1 MDIQKIL
8 IIADNIGKGAQ
19 ISSMLPLTR
28 FDDKINVVVCQEI
41 ESFESVC
48 SPRLVILY
56 TNKDNVLS
64 SLKQIKESQI
74 FKRSKV
80 LLLLDETDN
89 ELLCSAYDIG
99 IDSFLVGF
107 DETTLFLTVIM
118 MFRSYSYVS
127 SSEQQTLMREVLID
141 ENYLDPL
148 QVYSYS
154 KIFNT
159 LNNYLEERK
168 YDYNILM
175 ISPSPEAME
184 NVSKHII
191 SATLIGSIR
200 NDDIP
205 INISDK
211 KFAVIFKTVDESR
224 IKLFFEKLKVKFESL
239 CSIYGVSAKIGNN
252 LEFAVLYL
260 QKILD
265 ENMKSGQEY
274 SYFDDLSDVKYL
286 GDYTSESSANDYMQS
301 KNKFWK
307 SFSELVTP
315 YFFRTKTVMES
326 RFPDAEISDW
336 INEEETAFAI
346 SQDSVCAEIKIT
358 YPAFSR
364 VNVVLSY
371 ERNGET
377 KSHKEFYETDEFK
390 ESVLDELFTE
400 LFEGFE
406 ILIHSENN
414 E

>member
-1 MDIQKIL
+1 MDVQKIL
-8 IIADNIGKGAQ
+8 IIADDINQGVQ
-19 ISSMLPLTR
+19 ISSMIPLAR
-28 FDDKINVVVCQEI
+28 FDDKINVIVCSEI

-56 TNKDNVLS
+56 TNKDNVLY
-64 SLKQIKESQI
+64 SLKKIKETML
-74 FKRSKV
+74 FRRSKV
-80 LLLLDETDN
+80 LLLLDENDN

-99 IDSFLVGF
+99 IDNFLIGF
-107 DETTLFLTVIM
+107 DETTLFLAVIM
-118 MFRSYSYVS
+118 MFRSYSYISV
-127 SSEQQTLMREVLID
+127 SEQQTLMRELLID
-141 ENYLDPL
+141 EKYLDPL
-148 QVYSYS
+148 LVYSYS
-154 KIFNT
+154 KIFNS

-168 YDYNILM
+168 YDFNILM
-175 ISPSPEAME
+175 ISPSPEAHE
-184 NVSKHII
+184 NVSEHII
-191 SATLIGSIR
+191 SATLINSIR

-205 INISDK
+205 VNIGDK
-211 KFAVIFKTVDESR
+211 KFAIIFRTVDESR

-239 CSIYGVSAKIGNN
+239 CALYGVSAKIGNN
-252 LEFAVLYL
+252 LEFAVLYM

-274 SYFDDLSDVKYL
+274 AHYEDLSDVKYL
-286 GDYTSESSANDYMQS
+286 GSYSSENSDDDYMQS

-307 SFSELVTP
+307 AFSELVTP

-326 RFPDAEISDW
+326 RFPDAEISEW
-336 INEEETAFAI
+336 INEEETAFSV
-346 SQDSVCAEIKIT
+346 SQDGVCAEVKIT

-364 VNVVLSY
+364 VNVTLSY

-377 KSHKEFYETDEFK
+377 KSHKEFYETDEFD
-390 ESVLDELFTE
+390 ESVLDEMFAE